1 MKAPFLTLALAGFAM
16 GSSSALASE
25 AAKEDQQATSQPPST
40 ADEGGGLDSVKSRK
54 RAAEI
59 LRQML
64 PPAMANSMSSDRTQT
79 GFGKEMSRISYENAY
94 VQLWARPG
102 LTPKERSMITIAML
116 IALGS
121 EYELKVHVAGGYRNG
136 LTREQLEEIIYHS
149 SAYVGFPRA
158 STALAIATEAMA
170 TVERKK
176 DTNEGAK

>member
-64 PPAMANSMSSDRTQT
+64 PPDMANSMSSDRTQT
-79 GFGKEMSRISYENAY
+79 GFG
-94 VQLWARPG
+94 
-102 LTPKERSMITIAML
+102 
-116 IALGS
+116 
-121 EYELKVHVAGGYRNG
+121 
-136 LTREQLEEIIYHS
+136 
-149 SAYVGFPRA
+149 
-158 STALAIATEAMA
+158 
-170 TVERKK
+170 
-176 DTNEGAK
+176 